1 MRDRKLGGIPPKAP
15 STLLEGALRLA
26 RGLEGDVNTAQ
37 AYAQTDG
44 DFVWMKMNEAKSKLK
59 QLKSTLEALSKTL

>member
-1 MRDRKLGGIPPKAP
+1 MQKTPKDLLDRAR
-15 STLLEGALRLA
+15 RLA
-26 RGLEGDVNTAQ
+26 RDLEGDVDTAQ

-59 QLKSTLEALSKTL
+59 QLK